1 MTITGVC
8 EEVVD
13 VDVGVDLD
21 VVSVERVEVDV
32 NKDDEPLSVDEIDE
46 LVVSTVDDNDLVD
59 EVALDDVV
67 DNNDDGETDEEDSTS
82 GSPMYSRFVQ
92 YVYESVPPHI
102 TVPKPGHG
110 VLQSLALELGLR
122 LVQ

>member
-8 EEVVD
+8 EVVD
-13 VDVGVDLD
+13 VD
-21 VVSVERVEVDV
+21 VVSVERVDVDV
-32 NKDDEPLSVDEIDE
+32 NEDDETLSADEIDE
-46 LVVSTVDDNDLVD
+46 LVVGMVDDDLVF
-59 EVALDDVV
+59 DDVAV
-67 DNNDDGETDEEDSTS
+67 DDAFDNDDGTDEEESTT

-102 TVPKPGHG
+102 TEPKPGHG
-110 VLQSLALELGLR
+110 VLQSLALELGFW